1 MCALLEEQDT
11 GVLSRYVR
19 ESRTWPKRGAVRGR
33 EEVAAERR
41 AKEGGCGRA
50 RVKLCDHA
58 SRW

>member
-41 AKEGGCGRA
+41 AK
-50 RVKLCDHA
+50 
-58 SRW
+58 